1 MMLKVEG
8 AGGEKPSE
16 LLRQPGG
23 RCAVLCVSLS
33 WEIVPSTV
41 EVPQSDVDP
50 ALDLE
55 HRDGPV

>member
-1 MMLKVEG
+1 MMLKEEG

-16 LLRQPGG
+16 LLGQLGG

-33 WEIVPSTV
+33 LEIVPSTV
-41 EVPQSDVDP
+41 EVPRSDVDP